1 VAFQG
6 RPLIVQIKQRIEVCP
21 SAGIKPVSYDASNHK
36 TMAGIRKTVQRPA
49 WYIVSSVSQLFCCL
63 LCWADRV
70 TELYP

>member
-36 TMAGIRKTVQRPA
+36 TMAGIRKTC
-49 WYIVSSVSQLFCCL
+49 SV
-63 LCWADRV
+63 RRG
-70 TELYP
+70 T